1 MNKINCTMVVFA
13 IISICISAFTFVNLM
28 IIEDAEEVVNVVS
41 IVPTLKPAKADAA
54 SEPLC
59 MIEEPIEEVVEP
71 EQEPTV
77 EEKLSELPTANVY
90 SEEAVYLAKTIWG
103 EGRGL
108 SDTEKAAIVWCILN
122 RVDDNRFPDN
132 IIDVITAKNQFHGYK
147 EHFPVEDEL
156 YDLAVD
162 ILGRWELEKA
172 GHENVGR
179 VLPQNYL
186 YFHGDGKHNYFR
198 TDYRSKDY
206 WDWSLES
213 PYED

>member
-1 MNKINCTMVVFA
+1 MNKINCTMMICALVA
-13 IISICISAFTFVNLM
+13 ICISAFTFVNLS
-28 IIEDAEEVVNVVS
+28 IIEDTEETINGVDVVS
-41 IVPTLKPAKADAA
+41 AIEPDTSDVTL
-54 SEPLC
+54 EPIP
-59 MIEEPIEEVVEP
+59 MIEEPIEEVKEP
-71 EQEPTV
+71 GPTV
-77 EEKLSELPTANVY
+77 EEKLSELSTANVY

-122 RVDDNRFPDN
+122 RVDDKRFPDN
-132 IIDVITAKNQFHGYK
+132 IIDVITAKSQFHGYK

-156 YDLAVD
+156 YDLAID

-186 YFHGDGKHNYFR
+186 YFHGDGKHNYFK
-198 TDYRSKDY
+198 TDYRSKEY

-213 PYED
+213 PYEN

>member
-1 MNKINCTMVVFA
+1 MNKTNCTMMICALVA
-13 IISICISAFTFVNLM
+13 ICISASTFVNLS
-28 IIEDAEEVVNVVS
+28 IIEDTEETINGVDVVS
-41 IVPTLKPAKADAA
+41 AIEPANSDVTL
-54 SEPLC
+54 EPIP
-59 MIEEPIEEVVEP
+59 MIEEPIEEVKEP
-71 EQEPTV
+71 EPTV
-77 EEKLSELPTANVY
+77 EEKLGELLTANVY

-122 RVDDNRFPDN
+122 RVDDKRFPDN
-132 IIDVITAKNQFHGYK
+132 IIDVITAKSQFHGYK

-156 YDLAVD
+156 YDLTID

-186 YFHGDGKHNYFR
+186 YFHGDGKHNYFK
-198 TDYRSKDY
+198 TDYRSKEY

-213 PYED
+213 PYEN